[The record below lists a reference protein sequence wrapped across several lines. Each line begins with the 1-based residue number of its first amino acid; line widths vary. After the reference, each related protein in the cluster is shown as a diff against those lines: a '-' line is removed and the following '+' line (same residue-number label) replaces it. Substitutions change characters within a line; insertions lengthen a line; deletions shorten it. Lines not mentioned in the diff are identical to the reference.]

1 LKLELHTPPRF
12 VYDLLAAMPGRG
24 GGLHPWLF
32 RVARLF
38 HPYRD
43 ENEIINLLRAATAGE
58 PVKPGEIE
66 NAVKRSKAV
75 AWTPGQPSRVMP
87 APAWP
92 AVDRKVRNAII
103 QSGGGLVDLWE
114 QSPVRIDD
122 NESHTE
128 ALIARLFPGNPLL
141 CCGLSDSKFDTRSRE
156 EWRGQLSALQLIA
169 PNPMTA
175 RSGLTQEGKQSA
187 HALSITGRR
196 RFLVVEFD
204 HGNVD
209 DHAALLWHLAQKAPL
224 ALVVHSGSKSLHGWF
239 FCAGQPEERLRPFM
253 RLAVSRGAD
262 PATWTRSQFVRM
274 PDGTRE
280 GGKPQTVYYFA
291 PEVVR

>member
-1 LKLELHTPPRF
+1 
-12 VYDLLAAMPGRG
+12 MPGRG
-24 GGLHPWLF
+24 GGLHNWLF

-43 ENEIINLLRAATAGE
+43 ENEIIELLRGATVGE
-58 PVKPGEIE
+58 PIHPGEIE
-66 NAVKRSKAV
+66 SAVARSKGA
-75 AWTPGQPSRVMP
+75 AWTPGQSSRVAP

-92 AVDRKVRNAII
+92 AVNQEQRDAII
-103 QSGGGLVDLWE
+103 QSGGGLVELWE
-114 QSPVRIDD
+114 NSPVRFDD
-122 NESHTE
+122 TDGCTE
-128 ALIARLFPGNPLL
+128 ALLDALFPGNPLL

-156 EWRGQLSALQLIA
+156 EWRGNLSALQLIV

-175 RSGLTQEGKQSA
+175 RTGLTQDGKQSA

-204 HGNVD
+204 QGNVD

-239 FCAGQPEERLRPFM
+239 YCLGQADEKLRRFFSY
-253 RLAVSRGAD
+253 AVSLGAD

-274 PDGTRE
+274 PDGLRDNAE
-280 GGKPQTVYYFA
+280 PQVVYYFN
-291 PEVVR
+291 PEVVK

>member
-1 LKLELHTPPRF
+1 LKFKLQTPPRF
-12 VYDLLAAMPGRG
+12 IYDLLAAMPGRG

-43 ENEIINLLRAATAGE
+43 EDEIIELLRAATAGE

-66 NAVKRSKAV
+66 SAVARSKAA
-75 AWTPGQPSRVMP
+75 AWIPGQSSRAMP

-92 AVDRKVRNAII
+92 AVDRKVRDAII

-114 QSPVRIDD
+114 ASPVRLDD
-122 NESHTE
+122 NEAHTE
-128 ALIARLFPGNPLL
+128 ALLDVLFPGNPLL

-175 RSGLTQEGKQSA
+175 RSGLTQDGKASA
-187 HALSITGRR
+187 HALSIRGRR

-204 HGNVD
+204 QGNVD
-209 DHAALLWHLAQKAPL
+209 DHAALLLHLAQKAPL

-253 RLAVSRGAD
+253 RLAVSLGAD

-280 GGKPQTVYYFA
+280 GGKPQSVYYFA